1 MSNPYEPAPPG
12 TMSGKLHAFAITL
25 ENRLFHRATL
35 ASVLMAL
42 SLLIYSSLYAGNVY
56 AIIVEC
62 ICVVVFA
69 GFYIASRDLSKA
81 ERLRTPFL
89 ISLWVLLNA
98 GYLFGRGL
106 GDSYVSIILVVVVI
120 TLILIPKRLRL
131 TTLVIVSINL
141 AAMITAEY
149 IWPDLRPILGPEHRL
164 RILFNSHIFLVI
176 CYAALVFMVLFLKSR
191 YDELRS
197 VSIEQNALLQQIN
210 DKLNLINDDLKWK
223 NDAIAALNASLE
235 TKVEIRTAEIRAY
248 QKRLLDIAFFQSHRM
263 RGPLANILGIL
274 NLVQDESDTLE
285 IRRLNTL
292 MKAEANKLDDNLREM
307 QQVLD
312 NSGNGIGNDVF

>member
-1 MSNPYEPAPPG
+1 
-12 TMSGKLHAFAITL
+12 
-25 ENRLFHRATL
+25 
-35 ASVLMAL
+35 
-42 SLLIYSSLYAGNVY
+42 
-56 AIIVEC
+56 
-62 ICVVVFA
+62 
-69 GFYIASRDLSKA
+69 
-81 ERLRTPFL
+81 
-89 ISLWVLLNA
+89 
-98 GYLFGRGL
+98 
-106 GDSYVSIILVVVVI
+106 
-120 TLILIPKRLRL
+120 
-131 TTLVIVSINL
+131 
-141 AAMITAEY
+141 
-149 IWPDLRPILGPEHRL
+149 LGPEHRL